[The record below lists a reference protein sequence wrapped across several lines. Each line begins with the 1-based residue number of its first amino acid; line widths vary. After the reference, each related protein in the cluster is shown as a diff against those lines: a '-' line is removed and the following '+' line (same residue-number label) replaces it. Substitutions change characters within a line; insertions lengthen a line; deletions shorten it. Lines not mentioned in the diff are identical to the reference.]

1 MTRNDV
7 LCRFAG
13 RIVLRRRFTGLDLGS
28 RTGVLTI
35 MMRQQVRTYILTT
48 ALLASASLALLIWI
62 APFVDASHLRAV
74 ATLSVIA
81 LGTHIMGH
89 TLARHTSGSVS
100 FVPFLAS
107 AAISPDWATAVGV
120 ILVNVLVQIVRRRPW
135 ERGAFNICQHT
146 LSIASAILVYRLFGG
161 SSVLTATSLPYAAL
175 VALFVAYSA
184 VNSVSVSGA
193 VSLSEHR
200 PFRDVWVENNL
211 GTLAYDVIAL
221 PMIAGLAW
229 VYAKYGAPGA
239 FVVAVSL
246 LGLRELYNVNLQLD
260 KANQELLE
268 LMVAA
273 IEARDPYTSG
283 HSRRVSEHARVIAQI
298 VGLRSTVAKRVEI
311 AALLHDVGKIH
322 EVFAPI
328 LLKPGRLTEE
338 ENAIMQTH
346 PIKSEELVAKVSQL
360 RDVVP
365 AVRHHHENWDG
376 TGYPDGLA
384 GERIPLASRIIMF
397 ADTID
402 AMTSDR
408 PYRKALDAEAVRSE
422 LMKHRGRQFD
432 PAICDALISSGRFEE
447 LFKYSSHQ
455 SLPHTQEVPR
465 LRLASSP

>member
-1 MTRNDV
+1 V
-7 LCRFAG
+7 V
-13 RIVLRRRFTGLDLGS
+13 IGS
-28 RTGVLTI
+28 RTGVLAY
-35 MMRQQVRTYILTT
+35 MMKQPVRTYILTI
-48 ALLASASLALLIWI
+48 ALLASASLALLVWI
-62 APFVDASHLRAV
+62 APYAGADHLRAV

-81 LGTHIMGH
+81 LATHMMGH
-89 TLARHTSGSVS
+89 SLSRNTTGTVS

-107 AAISPDWATAVGV
+107 AAISPDWLTVLGV
-120 ILVNVLVQIVRRRPW
+120 VIVAAAVQIVRRRPLAK
-135 ERGAFNICQHT
+135 GLFNLCQQG
-146 LSIASAILVYRLFGG
+146 LSVSTAILAYKLFGG
-161 SSVLTATSLPYAAL
+161 TSVLQGGSLPYAAFG
-175 VALFVAYSA
+175 ALFLTYSA
-184 VNSVSVSGA
+184 VNSLSVSGVVA
-193 VSLSEHR
+193 LSEGR
-200 PFRDVWVENNL
+200 RLWEVWTENSL

-221 PMIAGLAW
+221 PVIVLLAW
-229 VYAKYGAPGA
+229 VYAKYAAPGA
-239 FVVAVSL
+239 FGVAVSL
-246 LGLRELYNVNLQLD
+246 LGLRELYIVNLQLE

-283 HSRRVSEHARVIAQI
+283 HSRRVSEHAKVIAQI
-298 VGLRSTVAKRVEI
+298 VGLRSSVARRVEI

-322 EVFAPI
+322 EIFAPI

-360 RDVVP
+360 RDVVS

-384 GERIPLASRIIMF
+384 GDRIPLASRIIMF

-408 PYRKALDAEAVRSE
+408 PYRKALDADAVRSE

-432 PAICDALISSGRFEE
+432 PVICDALLSSGRFEE
-447 LFKYSSHQ
+447 LFKHSSHQ

-465 LRLASSP
+465 LRLASQA

>member
-1 MTRNDV
+1 
-7 LCRFAG
+7 
-13 RIVLRRRFTGLDLGS
+13 
-28 RTGVLTI
+28 
-35 MMRQQVRTYILTT
+35 
-48 ALLASASLALLIWI
+48 
-62 APFVDASHLRAV
+62 
-74 ATLSVIA
+74 
-81 LGTHIMGH
+81 MGH

-100 FVPFLAS
+100 FVPFLAC
-107 AAISPDWATAVGV
+107 AAIAPDWVTAVGV
-120 ILVNVLVQIVRRRPW
+120 ILVNIIVQIVRRRPW
-135 ERGAFNICQHT
+135 ERGVFNICQHT
-146 LSIASAILVYRLFGG
+146 LSIAAAILVYRAFGG
-161 SSVLTATSLPYAAL
+161 TSVLDTRSDLSYLAL
-175 VALFVAYSA
+175 GMLFVAYSA
-184 VNSVSVSGA
+184 VNSTSVSGVVA
-193 VSLSEHR
+193 LSEHR
-200 PFRDVWVENNL
+200 AFTEVWVENNL
-211 GTLAYDVIAL
+211 GTLAYDIIAL

-239 FVVAVSL
+239 FVVAVTL
-246 LGLRELYNVNLQLD
+246 LGLRELYSVNLQLE
-260 KANQELLE
+260 KTNQELLE

-283 HSRRVSEHARVIAQI
+283 HSRRVSEHAKIIAQI
-298 VGLRSTVAKRVEI
+298 IGLRVAVARRVEI

-384 GERIPLASRIIMF
+384 GDRIPLASRIIMF

-408 PYRKALDAEAVRSE
+408 PYRKALDADAVRSE

-432 PAICDALISSGRFEE
+432 PAICDALLSSGRFGE
-447 LFKYSSHQ
+447 LFKHTSHQ

-465 LRLASSP
+465 LRLASHA

>member
-1 MTRNDV
+1 
-7 LCRFAG
+7 
-13 RIVLRRRFTGLDLGS
+13 
-28 RTGVLTI
+28 
-35 MMRQQVRTYILTT
+35 MMKESVRTYIFAI
-48 ALLASASLALLIWI
+48 ALLASAFVVLLVWS
-62 APFVDASHLRAV
+62 APFVDATHIRAV
-74 ATLSVIA
+74 LTLSVIA
-81 LGTHIMGH
+81 LVTHLMGH
-89 TLARHTSGSVS
+89 TLSRNAAGAVAGSVS

-107 AAISPDWATAVGV
+107 AAISPNWVTAAGV
-120 ILVNVLVQIVRRRPW
+120 MGVSVIVQIVRRRPFA
-135 ERGAFNICQHT
+135 RCVFNICQHT
-146 LSIASAILVYRLFGG
+146 LSVSLAILAYRFAGG
-161 SSVLTATSLPYAAL
+161 VSVLEGGALPYVAL
-175 VALFVAYSA
+175 GALFVTFSA
-184 VNSVSVSGA
+184 TNSLSVSGVVA
-193 VSLSEHR
+193 LSEDR
-200 PFRDVWVENNL
+200 RFWDVWTENNL
-211 GTLAYDVIAL
+211 GTLAYDFLAL
-221 PMIAGLAW
+221 PMIALLAW
-229 VYAKYGAPGA
+229 VYAKYGPPGA

-246 LGLRELYNVNLQLD
+246 LGLRELYNVNLQLER
-260 KANQELLE
+260 ANQELLE

-283 HSRRVSEHARVIAQI
+283 HSRRVSEHAKVIAQI
-298 VGLRSTVAKRVEI
+298 MGLRAPLAKRVGI

-360 RDVVP
+360 RDIVS

-384 GERIPLASRIIMF
+384 GDRIPLASRIIMF

-408 PYRKALDAEAVRSE
+408 PYRKALDADAVRSE
-422 LMKHRGRQFD
+422 LMKYRGRQFD
-432 PAICDALISSGRFEE
+432 PSICDALISSGRFDE

-465 LRLASSP
+465 LRLASQA

>member
-1 MTRNDV
+1 
-7 LCRFAG
+7 
-13 RIVLRRRFTGLDLGS
+13 
-28 RTGVLTI
+28 
-35 MMRQQVRTYILTT
+35 MMKRSVQTYIVAI
-48 ALLASASLALLIWI
+48 ALLASASVALLVWS
-62 APFVDASHLRAV
+62 APAIDAAHIRAV
-74 ATLSVIA
+74 LTLSVIA
-81 LGTHIMGH
+81 LITHLMGL
-89 TLARHTSGSVS
+89 TLSRQGVGGVAGSVS
-100 FVPFLAS
+100 FVPYLAS
-107 AAISPDWATAVGV
+107 AAISPNWATAAGV
-120 ILVNVLVQIVRRRPW
+120 MGVSIVVQIVRRRPFS
-135 ERGAFNICQHT
+135 RGAFNICQHT
-146 LSIASAILVYRLFGG
+146 LSVVLAIIVYRLLGG
-161 SSVLTATSLPYAAL
+161 TSVLSTGSLPYVAL
-175 VALFVAYSA
+175 VVMFLTFSA
-184 VNSVSVSGA
+184 VNSLSVSGV
-193 VSLSEHR
+193 VSLSDGR
-200 PFRDVWVENNL
+200 PFWEVWTENNL
-211 GTLAYDVIAL
+211 GTLAYDFIAL
-221 PMIAGLAW
+221 PMIALLAW
-229 VYAKYGAPGA
+229 VYARYGTPGA

-246 LGLRELYNVNLQLD
+246 LGLRELYNVNLQLER
-260 KANQELLE
+260 ANQELLE

-283 HSRRVSEHARVIAQI
+283 HSRRVSEHAKIIAQI
-298 VGLRSTVAKRVEI
+298 VGLRPSLTKRVGI

-384 GERIPLASRIIMF
+384 GDRIPLASRIIMF

-408 PYRKALDAEAVRSE
+408 PYRKALDADAVRSE

-432 PAICDALISSGRFEE
+432 PSICDALLSSGRFEE

-465 LRLASSP
+465 LRLASQA

>member
-1 MTRNDV
+1 
-7 LCRFAG
+7 
-13 RIVLRRRFTGLDLGS
+13 
-28 RTGVLTI
+28 
-35 MMRQQVRTYILTT
+35 
-48 ALLASASLALLIWI
+48 
-62 APFVDASHLRAV
+62 
-74 ATLSVIA
+74 VIA
-81 LGTHIMGH
+81 LITHLMGL
-89 TLARHTSGSVS
+89 TLSRQGVGGVAGSVS

-107 AAISPDWATAVGV
+107 AAISPDWATAAGV
-120 ILVNVLVQIVRRRPW
+120 TGVCVVVQIVRRRPAAK
-135 ERGAFNICQHT
+135 GVFNICQQC
-146 LSIASAILVYRLFGG
+146 LSVSVAILAYRMFGG
-161 SSVLTATSLPYAAL
+161 TSVLSGGALPYVGF
-175 VALFVAYSA
+175 VALFLTYSA
-184 VNSVSVSGA
+184 VNSLSVSA
-193 VSLSEHR
+193 VVALSDGR
-200 PFRDVWVENNL
+200 GLWDVWSENNM
-211 GTLAYDVIAL
+211 GTLAYDIIAL

-229 VYAKYGAPGA
+229 VYARYGPPGA
-239 FVVAVSL
+239 FIVAVLL
-246 LGLRELYNVNLQLD
+246 LGLRELYNVNLQLER
-260 KANQELLE
+260 ANQELLE

-283 HSRRVSEHARVIAQI
+283 HSRRVSEHAKIIAQI
-298 VGLRSTVAKRVEI
+298 LGLRMSLTKRVGI

-346 PIKSEELVAKVSQL
+346 PIKSEELVSKVSQL
-360 RDVVP
+360 RDIVP

-384 GERIPLASRIIMF
+384 GDRIPLASRIIMF

-408 PYRKALDAEAVRSE
+408 PYRKALDADAVRSE

-432 PAICDALISSGRFEE
+432 PSICDALLSSGRFEE

-465 LRLASSP
+465 LRLASHA

>member
-1 MTRNDV
+1 MTNPVRN
-7 LCRFAG
+7 
-13 RIVLRRRFTGLDLGS
+13 
-28 RTGVLTI
+28 
-35 MMRQQVRTYILTT
+35 YILMA
-48 ALLASASLALLIWI
+48 ALLASAALALLVWL
-62 APFVDASHLRAV
+62 APTIDATHIRAV

-81 LGTHIMGH
+81 LGTHMMGH
-89 TLARHTSGSVS
+89 RLARNATGSVS

-107 AAISPDWATAVGV
+107 AAISPDWATASAV
-120 ILVNVLVQIVRRRPW
+120 IVVTVCVQLFRRRPLLQ
-135 ERGAFNICQHT
+135 GAFNVAQQT
-146 LSIASAILVYRLFGG
+146 LSIASAIFAYRLCGG
-161 SSVLTATSLPYAAL
+161 SSVLTTDALPY
-175 VALFVAYSA
+175 VALIVLFIAYSSI
-184 VNSVSVSGA
+184 NSISVSGV

-200 PFRDVWVENNL
+200 AFKEVWLENNL
-211 GTLAYDVIAL
+211 GTLAYDIIAL
-221 PMIAGLAW
+221 PMIVGLAW
-229 VYAKYGAPGA
+229 VYAHYGPPGA
-239 FVVAVSL
+239 FVVAVAL
-246 LGLRELYNVNLQLD
+246 LGLRELYNVNLQLE

-283 HSRRVSEHARVIAQI
+283 HSRRVSEHAKVIAQI
-298 VGLRSTVAKRVEI
+298 VGLRSSVAKRVEI

-322 EVFAPI
+322 EIFAPI

-360 RDVVP
+360 RDIVP

-384 GERIPLASRIIMF
+384 GDRIPLGSRIIMF

-408 PYRKALDAEAVRSE
+408 PYRKALDATAVRAE

-432 PAICDALISSGRFEE
+432 PTICDALLSSGRFEE
-447 LFKYSSHQ
+447 LFKHSSHQ
-455 SLPHTQEVPR
+455 SLPHTQEVPK
-465 LRLASSP
+465 LRLASHG

>member
-1 MTRNDV
+1 MV
-7 LCRFAG
+7 
-13 RIVLRRRFTGLDLGS
+13 IGS
-28 RTGVLTI
+28 RTGVLAQI
-35 MMRQQVRTYILTT
+35 MKQPVRTYIIIV
-48 ALLASASLALLIWI
+48 ALLASASLAFLIWL
-62 APFVDASHLRAV
+62 APVIGADHIRAV

-81 LGTHIMGH
+81 LATHMMGH
-89 TLARHTSGSVS
+89 SLSRNTTGTVS

-107 AAISPDWATAVGV
+107 AAISPDWATVVGV
-120 ILVNVLVQIVRRRPW
+120 MAVSLVVQVVRRRPI
-135 ERGAFNICQHT
+135 GKALFNICQLC
-146 LSIASAILVYRLFGG
+146 LSVSVAILSYRLFDGT
-161 SSVLTATSLPYAAL
+161 SVLSGSLPYIAL
-175 VALFVAYSA
+175 GALFVTYSG
-184 VNSVSVSGA
+184 VNSLSVSGVIA
-193 VSLSEHR
+193 LSDNR
-200 PFRDVWVENNL
+200 NFRDVWTENSL
-211 GTLAYDVIAL
+211 GTLTYDVIAL
-221 PMIAGLAW
+221 PVIAGLAW
-229 VYAKYGAPGA
+229 VYVKYGAPGA
-239 FVVAVSL
+239 FVCAVSL
-246 LGLRELYNVNLQLD
+246 LGLRELYIVNLQLE

-283 HSRRVSEHARVIAQI
+283 HSRRVSEHAKVIAQI
-298 VGLRSTVAKRVEI
+298 VGLRSSVAKRVEI

-346 PIKSEELVAKVSQL
+346 PIKSEELVSKVSQL

-365 AVRHHHENWDG
+365 AVRNHHENWDG

-384 GERIPLASRIIMF
+384 GDRIPLASRIIMF

-408 PYRKALDAEAVRSE
+408 PYRKALDATAVRAE
-422 LMKHRGRQFD
+422 LIKHRGRQFD
-432 PAICDALISSGRFEE
+432 PSICDALLSSGRFDE

-465 LRLASSP
+465 LRLASQG

>member
-1 MTRNDV
+1 MKQ
-7 LCRFAG
+7 
-13 RIVLRRRFTGLDLGS
+13 S
-28 RTGVLTI
+28 
-35 MMRQQVRTYILTT
+35 VRTYILSTV
-48 ALLASASLALLIWI
+48 LLASASLAFLIWTVPI
-62 APFVDASHLRAV
+62 VGMSHIRAV
-74 ATLSVIA
+74 ATLSLIA
-81 LGTHIMGH
+81 LATHLMGH
-89 TLARHTSGSVS
+89 RLARNAMGSVS

-107 AAISPDWATAVGV
+107 AAIAPDWATALGV
-120 ILVNVLVQIVRRRPW
+120 ILVNGLVQVVRRRPPAQ
-135 ERGAFNICQHT
+135 GVFNISQHT
-146 LSIASAILVYRLFGG
+146 LAITLAILTYRALGG
-161 SSVLTATSLPYAAL
+161 ASVLTATSLPYVAL
-175 VALFVAYSA
+175 VGMFAAYSV
-184 VNSVSVSGA
+184 VNTVSVGGVVA
-193 VSLSEHR
+193 LSEQR
-200 PFRDVWVENNL
+200 PFREVWIENNV

-229 VYAKYGAPGA
+229 VYARYGTPGA

-246 LGLRELYNVNLQLD
+246 LGLRELYNVNLQLE

-283 HSRRVSEHARVIAQI
+283 HSRRVSEHAKTIAQI
-298 VGLRSTVAKRVEI
+298 VGLRASVAKRVEI

-360 RDVVP
+360 RDVVS

-384 GERIPLASRIIMF
+384 GDRIPLASRIIMF

-408 PYRKALDAEAVRSE
+408 PYRKALDADAVRSE
-422 LMKHRGRQFD
+422 LIKHRGRQFD
-432 PAICDALISSGRFEE
+432 PSICDALLSSGRFEE

-465 LRLASSP
+465 LRLASQA

>member
-1 MTRNDV
+1 MDGGPRYY
-7 LCRFAG
+7 
-13 RIVLRRRFTGLDLGS
+13 
-28 RTGVLTI
+28 
-35 MMRQQVRTYILTT
+35 MKEPVRTYIFVI
-48 ALLASASLALLIWI
+48 ALLASASLALLVWV
-62 APFVDASHLRAV
+62 APSVDAAHFRAV

-81 LGTHIMGH
+81 LGTHMMGH
-89 TLARHTSGSVS
+89 RLARNATGSVS

-107 AAISPDWATAVGV
+107 AAISPDWATAASV
-120 ILVNVLVQIVRRRPW
+120 IFVTVLVQVVRRRRW
-135 ERGAFNICQHT
+135 LQGTFNVCQQT
-146 LSIASAILVYRLFGG
+146 LSIASAILVYRALGG
-161 SSVLTATSLPYAAL
+161 TSVLAETALPYIAL

-184 VNSVSVSGA
+184 INSSSVSGVVA
-193 VSLSEHR
+193 LSEHR
-200 PFRDVWVENNL
+200 AFGEVWLENNI

-221 PMIAGLAW
+221 PMIVGLAW
-229 VYAKYGAPGA
+229 VYARYGAPGA
-239 FVVAVSL
+239 FVIAVTL
-246 LGLRELYNVNLQLD
+246 LGLRELYNVNLQLE

-283 HSRRVSEHARVIAQI
+283 HSRRVSEHAKIIAQI
-298 VGLRSTVAKRVEI
+298 VGLRSSIAKRVEI

-322 EVFAPI
+322 EIFAPI

-360 RDVVP
+360 RDIVP

-408 PYRKALDAEAVRSE
+408 PYRKALDATAVRSE

-432 PAICDALISSGRFEE
+432 PTICDALLSSGRFDE
-447 LFKYSSHQ
+447 LFRYSSHQ

-465 LRLASSP
+465 LRLASQA

>member
-1 MTRNDV
+1 MKQSVPTY
-7 LCRFAG
+7 
-13 RIVLRRRFTGLDLGS
+13 
-28 RTGVLTI
+28 VLT
-35 MMRQQVRTYILTT
+35 V
-48 ALLASASLALLIWI
+48 ALLGSASLALLIWI
-62 APFVDASHLRAV
+62 APTVDSSHFRAV
-74 ATLSVIA
+74 ATLSIIA
-81 LGTHIMGH
+81 LGTHMMGH
-89 TLARHTSGSVS
+89 RLARNATGSVS

-107 AAISPDWATAVGV
+107 AAISPDWATLIAVIV
-120 ILVNVLVQIVRRRPW
+120 VTIAVQIVRRRQMTQ
-135 ERGAFNICQHT
+135 AIFNVSQLT
-146 LSIASAILVYRLFGG
+146 LSFASAILVYRVFGG
-161 SSVLTATSLPYAAL
+161 TSVLTAESLPY
-175 VALFVAYSA
+175 VAIVAMFLTYTIL
-184 VNSVSVSGA
+184 NSLSVSGV
-193 VSLSEHR
+193 VSLSESR
-200 PFRDVWVENNL
+200 PIAEVWIENNI

-229 VYAKYGAPGA
+229 VYTRYGAPGA
-239 FVVAVSL
+239 FVVAVAL
-246 LGLRELYNVNLQLD
+246 LGLRELYNVNLQLE

-283 HSRRVSEHARVIAQI
+283 HSRRVSEHAKIIAQI
-298 VGLRSTVAKRVEI
+298 IGLRSSVAKRVGI

-322 EVFAPI
+322 EIFAPI

-360 RDVVP
+360 RDIVP

-384 GERIPLASRIIMF
+384 GDRIPLASRIIMF

-408 PYRKALDAEAVRSE
+408 PYRKALDADAVRSE

-432 PAICDALISSGRFEE
+432 PAICDALLSSGRFNE
-447 LFKYSSHQ
+447 LFRYSSHQ

-465 LRLASSP
+465 LRLASQA